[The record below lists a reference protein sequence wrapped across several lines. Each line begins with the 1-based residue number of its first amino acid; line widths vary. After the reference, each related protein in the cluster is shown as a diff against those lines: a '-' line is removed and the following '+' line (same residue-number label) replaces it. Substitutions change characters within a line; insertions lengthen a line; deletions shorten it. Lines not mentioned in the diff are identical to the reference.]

1 MKLKTIAAAMLFGC
15 LCAGA
20 VYAAGEVEKREGM
33 MKQIGGSM
41 GALAAIS
48 KGQKP
53 FDAEAVKAAVTTI
66 STNAKMKN
74 MYSVYWLMS
83 QPPIENTVWESKVS
97 ERCRAS
103 STNLLSASPISDH
116 PSLSNKRIQ
125 HYRAT
130 FLRHT
135 YAAVQTI
142 SETISAMPKGNT
154 DERATSA
161 HTINATAT
169 TTRDTNVPL
178 RP

>member
-66 STNAKMKN
+66 STNAKAFPNSSPPAPKLAARQLRPSGKISRTSRPRRPS
-74 MYSVYWLMS
+74 SVLMPIRFLPIS
-83 QPPIENTVWESKVS
+83 PPI
-97 ERCRAS
+97 RRAS
-103 STNLLSASPISDH
+103 PPPCRRSAPIAA
-116 PSLSNKRIQ
+116 P
-125 HYRAT
+125 AT
-130 FLRHT
+130 
-135 YAAVQTI
+135 
-142 SETISAMPKGNT
+142 
-154 DERATSA
+154 
-161 HTINATAT
+161 
-169 TTRDTNVPL
+169 
-178 RP
+178 RPIV

>member
-66 STNAKMKN
+66 STNAKAFPEQFPAGTETG
-74 MYSVYWLMS
+74 SAAAPAIL
-83 QPPIENTVWESKVS
+83 ENFEDFKAKAAKLGTDADTVL
-97 ERCRAS
+97 A
-103 STNLLSASPISDH
+103 NLPTDQAGVTTAMQTLGADCGTCH
-116 PSLSNKRIQ
+116 Q
-125 HYRAT
+125 TYR
-130 FLRHT
+130 L
-135 YAAVQTI
+135 
-142 SETISAMPKGNT
+142 KK
-154 DERATSA
+154 
-161 HTINATAT
+161 
-169 TTRDTNVPL
+169 
-178 RP
+178 